1 MPKSKCFLLI
11 FLIIIISIAIL
22 RGALSNNNDNDN
34 DNVSSGLIQEDLPP
48 LDSLLFE
55 SGDIILRQGTSFV
68 SSFIA
73 RSFPGSHEMSHCG
86 ILVEDNGIW
95 KVIHSISGHIS
106 EHDGIR
112 IETAKTFMQKAFK
125 NKVILVKPKFNI
137 DRKLITQ
144 QAWNYLIL
152 KAAFDHEFNLS
163 DSSKLYCS
171 ELVRA
176 VYLDAGSEDI
186 FIYKKLAGK
195 KLIDLTSFF
204 DENYWSYQ
212 IQTQSR

>member
-1 MPKSKCFLLI
+1 MPKSKYFLLI
-11 FLIIIISIAIL
+11 FLIIIISLAIL
-22 RGALSNNNDNDN
+22 RGALSNNNED
-34 DNVSSGLIQEDLPP
+34 DNVSSGLIQEDLSL

-95 KVIHSISGHIS
+95 KVIHSISGQIS
-106 EHDGIR
+106 ELDGIR
-112 IETAKTFMQKAFK
+112 IETAQTFMQRAFK
-125 NKVILVKPKFNI
+125 DKVILVKPKFTI

-144 QAWNYLIL
+144 EAWNYLIL
-152 KAAFDHEFNLS
+152 KVAFDHEFNLS

-186 FIYKKLAGK
+186 FIYKNLAGK